1 LKTGGSHDTG
11 KFIVIVFGNDASS
24 KPRTNDEPEN
34 TGAIKLRYEP
44 LKLHVDFG
52 GIGVRTD
59 INVSVRIF
67 QEKIVDATSTPTT
80 RLLLE
85 WEAATM
91 PALFPLMKG
100 AFRTR

>member
-1 LKTGGSHDTG
+1 VTATVPSRL
-11 KFIVIVFGNDASS
+11 
-24 KPRTNDEPEN
+24 PRRQLPGRN
-34 TGAIKLRYEP
+34 RSP